1 MQLHLSTRRE
11 HCRNMLVLVRF
22 LATYRSLSSCVTGAD
37 VALSARCVESPP
49 GWTWWVQPVD
59 THYLSTYSRCTLC
72 WTRAVPNRS
81 IQKEVGKTGC
91 EVIKGHSVW
100 AEIVQVATNR
110 EKCSY
115 MCTARSAYNWES
127 TGEIPVRGC
136 CFFCFWLNSHVCSG
150 LIMVG
155 KQLGEYGMFSCRTG
169 VISGQWQRRSSLWLG
184 CNWSQS
190 WDDLWGLYHRC
201 GNKNRKD
208 SWWDLKYM
216 FIFTL
221 ENYTLIKSLSTFHKL
236 AECSGF
242 YCFHSNCKI
251 IDF

>member
-1 MQLHLSTRRE
+1 M
-11 HCRNMLVLVRF
+11 
-22 LATYRSLSSCVTGAD
+22 SCVTGAD
-37 VALSARCVESPP
+37 VALSGRCGESPP
-49 GWTWWVQPVD
+49 GWTCECSPWTP
-59 THYLSTYSRCTLC
+59 TICPTCICRCTLC
-72 WTRAVPNRS
+72 WNRAVPNRS

-91 EVIKGHSVW
+91 EVIKGHCVW
-100 AEIVQVATNR
+100 AECVQVATNR

-127 TGEIPVRGC
+127 TGGGIPVRGGVF
-136 CFFCFWLNSHVCSG
+136 FFCFWFNSHVCSG

-155 KQLGEYGMFSCRTG
+155 EQLGEYGMFSCRTG

-184 CNWSQS
+184 CNWRQS

-216 FIFTL
+216 FIFSL
-221 ENYTLIKSLSTFHKL
+221 ENYTLIKSLSTFHNPI
-236 AECSGF
+236 ECSGF
-242 YCFHSNCKI
+242 YCVHSNCEI
-251 IDF
+251 NDF